1 MAKKKNKN
9 QAVSTDGGKKKNS
22 SGQKMMDK
30 KFFTISDVIF
40 LAIIAFHLYTREWPI
55 GGQLQTIMDVCL
67 GVAFVSLMAKYYAIF
82 KKK

>member
-9 QAVSTDGGKKKNS
+9 QVQASDSGTKKNK
-22 SGQKMMDK
+22 SGQKAMDK
-30 KFFTISDVIF
+30 KFITVSDGIF
-40 LAIIAFHLYTREWPI
+40 LAIIVFHLCTREWPV